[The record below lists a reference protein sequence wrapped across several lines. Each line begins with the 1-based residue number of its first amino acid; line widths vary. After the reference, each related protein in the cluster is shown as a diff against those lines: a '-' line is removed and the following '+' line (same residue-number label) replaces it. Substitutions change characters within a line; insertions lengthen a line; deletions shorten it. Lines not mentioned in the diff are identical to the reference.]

1 MIKHTKGCEVSSK
14 TDRKHSIYV
23 RSFSGTKVKSMK
35 DYEKPCVRD
44 ETPDHII
51 MYFGTN
57 DLNSENNSE
66 WVRKSSVDLAKGMVS
81 DKRKVAVSGIIPR
94 NNKWNKDA

>member
-1 MIKHTKGCEVSSK
+1 MIKHTKGYEVSSK
-14 TDRKHSIYV
+14 TDCKHSIYV
-23 RSFSGTKVKSMK
+23 RSFSGRKVKSMK

-57 DLNSENNSE
+57 DLNFENNSE

-94 NNKWNKDA
+94 NNEWNKDA

>member
-14 TDRKHSIYV
+14 TDCKHSIYV

-44 ETPDHII
+44 ETPDHIV
-51 MYFGTN
+51 MYFETN
-57 DLNSENNSE
+57 DLNSEKNAE
-66 WVRKSSVDLAKGMVS
+66 
-81 DKRKVAVSGIIPR
+81 
-94 NNKWNKDA
+94 